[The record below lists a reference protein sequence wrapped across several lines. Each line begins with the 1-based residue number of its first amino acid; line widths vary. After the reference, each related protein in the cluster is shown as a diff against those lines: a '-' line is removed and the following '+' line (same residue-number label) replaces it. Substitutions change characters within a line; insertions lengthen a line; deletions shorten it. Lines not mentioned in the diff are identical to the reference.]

1 MSNAKPGNHLNYIC
15 SQLQPNSLYRAA
27 RFANFEGIL
36 GLSVP
41 SIILADLL
49 GNKCLLVIDAFPS
62 TLFVSV
68 FQGSLL
74 VIALFRIV
82 SGSDRLVFSGTYAA
96 INFGPPCW
104 CLSEVCNLASPY
116 RNFIKLD

>member
-1 MSNAKPGNHLNYIC
+1 MVFIALRSFNYIC
-15 SQLQPNSLYRAA
+15 DQFLITFVVNYSQIRCIALRVLQTSKE
-27 RFANFEGIL
+27 FS

-41 SIILADLL
+41 SIILADIL

-62 TLFVSV
+62 TLFVSL

-82 SGSDRLVFSGTYAA
+82 SGSDRLVFSVTYAA
-96 INFGPPCW
+96 IYFRPPCW
-104 CLSEVCNLASPY
+104 CLSEV
-116 RNFIKLD
+116 